1 MTMRRKWIKVVSIV
15 MLCSLLCSSL
25 LIVNAEQQSEQ
36 VSDGQ
41 EISGANEEVLSS
53 ESGDEDSD
61 ALNQGTDS
69 VLDNGEISDEQ
80 EPKPEESDSLDADDA
95 NKALTENSSA
105 LQQEGEQDGGM
116 SPNSNA
122 LPNVSYAAHV
132 SELGWQ
138 AEVTDGALAGTVGQ
152 NLAMEAISINL
163 DWSAPEADS
172 SAIQYEVHVSEIGWQ
187 DPVSNGAIGGT
198 IGRAKEMEAIR
209 IKLIGPIADMYDIY
223 YRVHSAEYGWFD
235 WAKNGE
241 TAGSIGFAYAMQAIE
256 IKLYDKNSVD
266 KPVTTGKTYLAED
279 NMGAVIYQAHMQE
292 LGWGERKV
300 DGQESGSSIAN
311 KNLEAVK
318 IRISESAKQ
327 YGKLTGTVQYET
339 HVRDIG
345 WQDPVQD
352 GQQAG
357 TTGTNKP
364 IEAIKINLTGQ
375 LADTYDVYYRVYSQN
390 HGWFGWAKNGELA
403 GSVGFAYAVQAIE
416 ILLYEKNSPDA
427 PADLG
432 DSCLTEDNM
441 GKITYSAHVQDIGWQ
456 KKVTDGSDAGTTG
469 KGLGIEALT
478 VNVTGLGRENGILTG
493 SVIYQAH
500 VSGIGWQ
507 NEVSDGDVAGT
518 TGENKRIEALK
529 IKLTGQ
535 LAEKYDIYYR
545 VHASKFGWLDWT
557 KNGGTAGST
566 GYASSIEAIEI
577 QLFEKGSDSVPEEG
591 RRPCLAREIISSI
604 DIQEHIEREGWQAV
618 KSGVSLTAG
627 TTGQNKSIEAVAM
640 AVKPT
645 EMTYTGG
652 IAYNAHVSGI
662 GWQGWISDGNIS
674 GTTGQARAIEAIQIK
689 LTGEMGKYCDI
700 YYRVHVSD
708 FGWLGWAKNGESAGT
723 SGFAYKLQAL
733 EVKIVPKYT
742 SAPGDTS
749 NAFKKAPPAPV
760 TGMWMRANLYSSAT
774 PYIVLVD
781 RSSHKVGVFQGWK
794 GNWNNI
800 AFWDC
805 SDGAPSTPTVEGVFR
820 VGSRGYYFDSGNAR
834 CYWYTQFY
842 GDYLFHSVLYNK
854 YTGNLSDGRLGMA
867 LSHGCVRLDINNAK
881 WIYDNIPS
889 GTTVV
894 VYH

>member
-1 MTMRRKWIKVVSIV
+1 MTMRKKWIKVVSIV
-15 MLCSLLCSSL
+15 MFCSLLCSSL

-41 EISGANEEVLSS
+41 EISGANEEVLPS

-61 ALNQGTDS
+61 ALNQGADS

-80 EPKPEESDSLDADDA
+80 KPMPEESDSLDADDV

-105 LQQEGEQDGGM
+105 LQQEGGQDRGM

-138 AEVTDGALAGTVGQ
+138 AEVTDGVLAGTVGR

-163 DWSAPEADS
+163 DWSVPEADS

-209 IKLIGPIADMYDIY
+209 IKLVGPIADMYDIY

-279 NMGAVIYQAHMQE
+279 NMGAVIYQAHMQD

-318 IRISESAKQ
+318 IQISESAKQ
-327 YGKLTGTVQYET
+327 YDKLTGTVQYET

-357 TTGTNKP
+357 TTGANKP

-403 GSVGFAYAVQAIE
+403 GSVGFAYAVQSIE
-416 ILLYEKNSPDA
+416 IQLCTKDSPNKPESSD
-427 PADLG
+427 
-432 DSCLTEDNM
+432 DSYLTEENM
-441 GKITYSAHVQDIGWQ
+441 GKVIYSAHVQEKGWQ
-456 KKVTDGSDAGTTG
+456 RKVADGQDAGTTG
-469 KGLGIEALT
+469 QGLGIEALT
-478 VNVTGLGRENGILTG
+478 VNVTELGRDRIPLTG

-500 VSGIGWQ
+500 VSGVGWQ
-507 NEVSDGDVAGT
+507 NEVADGAIAGTTGENRRIEAVKIRLTEQLEEKYDVYYRAHASNFGWLSWTKNGEVAGSTGYGSAIEAIQIQLFEKGSSSAPLETGRPSLSREQISSIDVQEHIEVNGWQPTKNGISLTAGT
-518 TGENKRIEALK
+518 TGENK
-529 IKLTGQ
+529 
-535 LAEKYDIYYR
+535 
-545 VHASKFGWLDWT
+545 
-557 KNGGTAGST
+557 
-566 GYASSIEAIEI
+566 SIEAI
-577 QLFEKGSDSVPEEG
+577 
-591 RRPCLAREIISSI
+591 
-604 DIQEHIEREGWQAV
+604 
-618 KSGVSLTAG
+618 
-627 TTGQNKSIEAVAM
+627 AM

-645 EMTYTGG
+645 DATYQGG
-652 IAYNAHVSGI
+652 ISYNAHVSGV
-662 GWQGWISDGNIS
+662 GWQGWTSDGNVA
-674 GTTGQARAIEAIQIK
+674 GTTGQGKSVEAIQIK
-689 LTGEMGKYCDI
+689 LTGEMEKYCDI
-700 YYRVHVSD
+700 YYRAHVSN
-708 FGWLGWAKNGESAGT
+708 FGWLDWAANGEAAGT
-723 SGFAYKLQAL
+723 SGFAYKLQAV
-733 EVKIVPKYT
+733 EIKIVPKHT
-742 SAPGDTS
+742 PAPGNTQTP
-749 NAFKKAPPAPV
+749 FRQAPPSPV
-760 TGMWMRANLYSSAT
+760 LGMWTRANLYSSTT

-781 RSSHKVGVFQGWK
+781 RSAHKVGIFQGWQ
-794 GNWNNI
+794 GNWSNI

-820 VGSRGYYFDSGNAR
+820 VGIKGYYFDSGNAR

-854 YTGNLSDGRLGMA
+854 YTGALSDGRLGMA